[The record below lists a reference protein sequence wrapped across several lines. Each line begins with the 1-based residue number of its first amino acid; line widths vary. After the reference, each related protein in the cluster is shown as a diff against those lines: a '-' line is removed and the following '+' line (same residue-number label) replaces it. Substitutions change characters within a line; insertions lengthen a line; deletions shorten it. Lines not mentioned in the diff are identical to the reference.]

1 MSQGDES
8 TRIAMWIKAQC
19 NSSPVIT
26 NVVGVGNIWELP
38 IPQNKTLPAVGFNQL
53 STVDVATQEQFRIM
67 VNELW
72 IIRIVTEGQTHTGD
86 VLAVVDKFDE
96 LFHATDGVVDG
107 TTTIYS
113 STREGTF
120 RLSED
125 RDGKQ
130 YRHTGATYRIYA
142 QRN

>member
-1 MSQGDES
+1 VSQGDES
-8 TRIAMWIKAQC
+8 TRIAMWIKSQC
-19 NSSPVIT
+19 NSSAIIT
-26 NVVGVGNIWELP
+26 GVVGAGNIWELP

-53 STVDVATQEQFRIM
+53 SSVDVATQEQFRIM

-72 IIRIVTEGQTHTGD
+72 IVRLVTEGQTHTGA
-86 VLAVVDKFDE
+86 VLSVVDEFDR
-96 LFHATDGVVDG
+96 LFHATDGVIDG
-107 TTTIYS
+107 TTSIYS
-113 STREGTF
+113 STREQTF

-130 YRHTGATYRIYA
+130 YRHTGATYRIFA